1 MNDNRLE
8 EIKNRKEKLYTSE
21 EYRFLQNQL
30 EKERKKNEQLKNIIT
45 MLLKDF

>member
-8 EIKNRKEKLYTSE
+8 EIKNRKEKIYTSE
-21 EYRFLQNQL
+21 EYRTLQNKL
-30 EKERKKNEQLKNIIT
+30 ELERKKNEQLKQIIT